1 MNRPAGVTLISILFF
16 VATGLLL
23 IAAIG
28 SFVGGAFIGSMI
40 GAAARQRGAGMT
52 GAGMGA
58 IVGAFIG
65 IFFLVCSALNGV
77 CGFGL
82 WKLKEWARILTIVLC
97 GIGVALGALGF
108 FAGMLH
114 FHLFVMMWRMVW
126 LAIDLGIIWYLLQP
140 EVKAAFAPVP
150 PMAQPAYP
158 AR

>member
-16 VATGLLL
+16 VVMGVML

-40 GAAARQRGAGMT
+40 AAAARQRGAGMA
-52 GAGMGA
+52 GAGVGA
-58 IVGAFIG
+58 MVGAFIG
-65 IFFLVCSALNGV
+65 IFFLVVSALNGV

-82 WKLKEWARILTIVLC
+82 WKLKEWARILTIILC
-97 GIGVALGALGF
+97 GIGVALSALGF
-108 FAGMLH
+108 LAGMLH
-114 FHLFVMMWRMVW
+114 FHLIVMMWRLVW

-140 EVKAAFAPVP
+140 EVRAAFAPVP
-150 PMAQPAYP
+150 PMAQQAYP